1 MLLVERHIF
10 TDQHEY
16 FKELDYLCF
25 LSKNLYNASIYNLR
39 LKYEKNKG
47 YMNWIEL
54 NNKFKDENQKDYR
67 ALPAK
72 VSKQVLKSVDDNY
85 KSFFAKVKNGD
96 KKAKSPKY
104 LHKIRGRFPVF
115 YEKGAIS
122 FKKKKGYIHLSQTN
136 IFIQSNKSKEE
147 VQFVR
152 VIPRGNH
159 FVIEVGYNV
168 EDKELKIDNGRYA
181 SIDLG
186 VNNLATI
193 TSNVFK
199 PFIINGK
206 PVKSINQ
213 YYNKKIANKKS
224 QLPAGIYSSRYI
236 NDLYK
241 RRENKI
247 NDYFHKA
254 STYIVNHLVSNQV
267 NTLVIGYN
275 KGWKQ
280 DINIG
285 KKNNQ
290 NFDYIPFYKFINI
303 LEYKCTLKGIIIAI
317 NEENYTSKCSFLD
330 NEDICK
336 HKKYL
341 GKRVKRGLFTSS
353 DGRKINAD
361 INGSLNI
368 LKKYLLKQEAW
379 DSQLWED
386 LVEACCKPNLQKI
399 TVK

>member
-25 LSKNLYNASIYNLR
+25 LGKNLYNSSIYNLR
-39 LKYEKNKG
+39 LKYEEDKG

-67 ALPAK
+67 ALPTR
-72 VSKQVLKSVDDNY
+72 VSKQVLKSVDNNY
-85 KSFFAKVKNGD
+85 KSFFSKIKKGDTKVRP
-96 KKAKSPKY
+96 PKY
-104 LHKIRGRFPVF
+104 LHKTKGRFPLS

-122 FKKKKGYIHLSQTN
+122 FKKREGYIHLSQTN
-136 IFIQSNKSKEE
+136 IFIKSNKTKEE

-152 VIPRGNH
+152 VTPRGNH
-159 FVIEVGYNV
+159 YVVEVGYNV
-168 EDKELKIDNGRYA
+168 KEEELKFDNGRYA

-186 VNNLATI
+186 VNNLITM

-199 PFIINGK
+199 PLIINGK

-213 YYNKKIANKKS
+213 YYNKKISKS
-224 QLPAGIYSSRYI
+224 KSRLPVGVYSSRYI
-236 NDLYK
+236 SNLYR

-247 NDYFHKA
+247 NDYFHKT
-254 STYIVNHLVSNQV
+254 STYIVNHLVSNQI

-285 KKNNQ
+285 KRNNQ
-290 NFDYIPFYKFINI
+290 NFAFIPFYRLVSM
-303 LEYKCTLKGIIIAI
+303 LEYKCALKGINVILQ
-317 NEENYTSKCSFLD
+317 EENYTSKCSFLD

-336 HKKYL
+336 HSDYM
-341 GKRVKRGLFTSS
+341 GKRIKRGLFKSS
-353 DGRKINAD
+353 NGIKINAD
-361 INGSLNI
+361 VNGSLNI

-379 DSQLWED
+379 NSQIWED
-386 LVEACCKPNLQKI
+386 LVGVCCIPNLQKI
-399 TVK
+399 TI

>member
-1 MLLVERHIF
+1 MILVEKHIF
-10 TDQHEY
+10 TNQHEY

-25 LSKNLYNASIYNLR
+25 LSKNLYNSSIYNLR
-39 LKYEKNKG
+39 LKYEEDKG

-54 NNKFKDENQKDYR
+54 NNNFKDENQKDYR
-67 ALPAK
+67 ALPTR
-72 VSKQVLKSVDDNY
+72 VSKQVLKLVDGSY
-85 KSFFAKVKNGD
+85 KSFFSKIKKGD
-96 KKAKSPKY
+96 NKARPPKY
-104 LHKIRGRFPVF
+104 LHKTKGRFPVS

-136 IFIQSNKSKEE
+136 IFIKSKKNKEE

-159 FVIEVGYNV
+159 YVVEVGYNTK
-168 EDKELKIDNGRYA
+168 EEELKINNNRYA

-186 VNNLATI
+186 VNNLITM

-199 PFIINGK
+199 PLIINGK

-213 YYNKKIANKKS
+213 YYNKKISKNKS
-224 QLPAGIYSSRYI
+224 QLPVGVYSSRYI
-236 NDLYK
+236 NNLYR

-247 NDYFHKA
+247 NNYFHKT
-254 STYIVNHLVSNQV
+254 SSYIVNQLVSNQI

-290 NFDYIPFYKFINI
+290 NFVFIPFYKLVSM
-303 LEYKCTLKGIIIAI
+303 LEYKCALKGINVIIQ
-317 NEENYTSKCSFLD
+317 EENYTSKCSFLD

-336 HKKYL
+336 HSDYM
-341 GKRVKRGLFTSS
+341 GKRIKRGLFKSS
-353 DGRKINAD
+353 NGIKINAD
-361 INGSLNI
+361 VNGSLNI

-379 DSQLWED
+379 NSQIWED
-386 LVEACCKPNLQKI
+386 LVGVCCIPNLQKI
-399 TVK
+399 TI